1 MKLIMSDRLNL
12 TTKKSQN
19 LDSTFKVSPFRARG
33 FGVQQKAEESVPAT
47 KAELWES
54 YQQAKQ
60 LNHNSAKLLPVQAKL
75 TILQRKGSANGQP
88 GDKYEQEAD
97 SVADRVMAMSA
108 PSQVQREELPEEE
121 ELQMK
126 PLMGTI
132 SPLVQREELSGADKK
147 IQMKPA
153 THSTLRQGSTGA
165 SVRELQQKLNDRG
178 AVPPLKIDGIFGPL
192 THAAVVQFQQTHQDS
207 SGKTLTPDGV
217 VGTQTW
223 ETLDSSP
230 SPVPP
235 SPVPPSPEPPSP
247 APPSPAPPSPV
258 PPSPAP
264 PSPVPTGFSYEQA
277 KKKIQDA
284 ASGWGTDEDGI
295 YSAIRGCS
303 ERSKLKSDSEV
314 QAILNDELSGHDL
327 WKAQLL
333 LEFGS
338 ESAFPPAIKEI
349 WAATKGWG
357 TDEDR
362 IYKALQQL
370 SAADVQTISKIPGL
384 RDILKDELSGKD
396 LKASDDLLSGDYAKQ
411 IAKHKENVAF
421 IKQEL
426 ADMKQ
431 PGNPTQIR
439 NTSEWLDPITPGAT
453 AKNDLYVLTPTHDSQ
468 ARAKEHGKEN
478 QVSYFGDSPQF
489 PADSATYEAHIGSEQ
504 NIHYSAPNVAGEH
517 LDKKIWL
524 HDPKQKGSVTVRGV
538 MVHEVQHDADR
549 HDSEEGHDK
558 EFKSPEESWNRYK
571 TEFRSYWLDGGFAT
585 NSTVSGT
592 ATQAGFDNAKQES
605 IFKHM
610 YGTNPKD
617 VYAVWLRPNYDGNTK
632 VGSHNFQDLIHGYT
646 KPEGVNSIN
655 SPQIDNFFIDLEKCS
670 TSNTDLTKTPLLELK
685 AAANALNADDRAYV
699 NSAEAKRLQDMM
711 KKNLE
716 KSVLTHIATI
726 MNGGTEPAWAK

>member
-1 MKLIMSDRLNL
+1 MSDRLN
-12 TTKKSQN
+12 TTAKNRQN
-19 LDSTFKVSPFRARG
+19 LDSTFKVSPFRSRS
-33 FGVQQKAEESVPAT
+33 FEVQTKLAESTPVSKAQ
-47 KAELWES
+47 LWEN
-54 YQQAKQ
+54 YQQTKQ
-60 LNHNSAKLLPVQAKL
+60 LNQKGTNISALTTLPIQAKL
-75 TILQRKGSANGQP
+75 TIGQP

-97 SVADRVMAMSA
+97 SVADRVMAMSE
-108 PSQVQREELPEEE
+108 PTQVQREELGEEEE

-132 SPLVQREELSGADKK
+132 SPLVQQGELSQEGKK
-147 IQMKPA
+147 LQMKPA

-207 SGKTLTPDGV
+207 TGKPLTSDGV
-217 VGTQTW
+217 VGTKTW
-223 ETLDSSP
+223 ETLDLSP
-230 SPVPP
+230 TPEPV
-235 SPVPPSPEPPSP
+235 PPSP

-258 PPSPAP
+258 PPSPVP
-264 PSPVPTGFSYEQA
+264 PEPLPTGFSYEQA

-349 WAATKGWG
+349 WAATEGWG

-362 IYKALQQL
+362 IYKALQKL

-396 LKASDDLLSGDYAKQ
+396 LNAANDLLSGDYAKQ
-411 IAKHKENVAF
+411 IAYHKENVAF
-421 IKQEL
+421 VKQEL
-426 ADMKQ
+426 ANMKQ
-431 PGNPTQIR
+431 PDKSTIVR
-439 NTSEWLDPITPGAT
+439 NTSEWLDPSTPGAT
-453 AKNDLYVLTPTHDSQ
+453 AKNDLYILTPTHDSQ

-478 QVSYFGDSPQF
+478 QVAYFGDSPQF
-489 PADSATYEAHIGSEQ
+489 PADSATYEAHISSEQ
-504 NIHYSAPNVAGEH
+504 NIHYSVPGVVGEH
-517 LDKKIWL
+517 LGKQIWL
-524 HDPKQKGSVTVRGV
+524 YDPKQRGFSDVRAT

-549 HDSEEGHDK
+549 HDSEEGYGEK
-558 EFKSPEESWNRYK
+558 YQSPEESWNRYK
-571 TEFRSYWLDGGFAT
+571 SEFRAYWLDGDLDS
-585 NSTVSGT
+585 NSKNTGT
-592 ATQAGFDNAKQES
+592 ATEPGFDNAKQQK
-605 IFKHM
+605 IFRDM
-610 YGTNPKD
+610 YGTDPKG

-632 VGSHNFQDLIHGYT
+632 VGSQNFQDLIHGYT
-646 KPEGVNSIN
+646 KPEGVNSLN
-655 SPQIDNFFIDLEKCS
+655 SPQIDNFFIGLEKCS
-670 TSNTDLTKTPLLELK
+670 ISNKDLTKTPLLELE
-685 AAANALNADDRAYV
+685 AAANALNSEDRAYV
-699 NSAEAKRLQDMM
+699 NSAEAKRLQDMT